1 MSDNKKE
8 ITIDSTVVAITQE
21 ENRLRAVRLVK
32 QGETFEVLWL
42 KSSEPGDLNWCRF
55 AAECDFLAEPTGQ
68 MGVNGRT
75 TVVAGFNSSGVVF
88 HRIGLPAVREEDI
101 AAMVRLQAEARLPL
115 PAEQMEMAW
124 RAGGVKDGRVIITVA
139 AAKREYLQKFVEDV
153 RGFQPAKIVLDCEGI
168 VRVWREFF
176 SGKIESLRKGV
187 IISIGSRNIQV
198 CLAEDGRLSNT
209 VSLDMGM
216 EDFAAAQG
224 TTEATET
231 ADRFAQ
237 DIRSALE
244 LFGCTEPADVPVFVL
259 SDGGGRKQT
268 EENVQA
274 AGVIE
279 AIVSSLEEA
288 GFNVRAVLPEVKK
301 LRAKKEFEDI
311 YEYRVPIGLALLAF
325 DDDAKELNIFE
336 RLYRPIA
343 RYKKSRW
350 FHSPKVTG
358 TITAMMLV
366 LLIIVF
372 YAGDVAGLN
381 GIEKQLKGAKGDL
394 LGQRQRLIKTVAQQ
408 RPDLLDLLSE
418 INVADGKEMM
428 LDSLHFK
435 KGQPVRITGQANSAE
450 ELYKFEKSLQD
461 KKAIEDVKIQSA
473 PQDAKSKKLKFTIT
487 FHYRN
492 FTKKGSQI

>member
-8 ITIDSTVVAITQE
+8 IVIDSTVVAITQE

-42 KSSEPGDLNWCRF
+42 KSSEPGRVDWCRF
-55 AAECDFLAEPTGQ
+55 AAECGLSAELTGQ
-68 MGVNGRT
+68 TREGGNT
-75 TVVAGFNSSGVVF
+75 IVVAGFNSSGVVF

-124 RAGGVKDGRVIITVA
+124 RAGGVKDGRVIVTVA

-216 EDFAAAQG
+216 EDFAVVQGAAK
-224 TTEATET
+224 ATET

-259 SDGGGRKQT
+259 SDGGRKQT

-279 AIVSSLEEA
+279 VIVSSLEET

-350 FHSPKVTG
+350 FYSPKVTG
-358 TITAMMLV
+358 TITAMMLI

-450 ELYKFEKSLQD
+450 DLYKFEKSLQD

-473 PQDAKSKKLKFTIT
+473 PEDSKSKKLKFSIT